1 MLSCASLHGAETPR
15 VKKKPTSD
23 ILSCR
28 NKSQTNMSVFE
39 ADQQGQTQ
47 DDLRRIYNK
56 LQTVLLV
63 TDF

>member
-1 MLSCASLHGAETPR
+1 
-15 VKKKPTSD
+15 
-23 ILSCR
+23 
-28 NKSQTNMSVFE
+28 MSVFE